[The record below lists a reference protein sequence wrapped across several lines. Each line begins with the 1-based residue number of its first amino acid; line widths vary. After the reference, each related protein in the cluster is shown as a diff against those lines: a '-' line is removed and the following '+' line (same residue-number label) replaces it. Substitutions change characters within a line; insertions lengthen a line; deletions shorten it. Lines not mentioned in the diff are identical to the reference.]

1 LHKNAAMTRS
11 VRPYRGLVLTAL
23 ACALSGHA
31 GCGGVTSLS
40 DGGQPAG
47 KGGTGT
53 GGAGGQTGVAG
64 DQGTG
69 GSSASGSGGSAGSAA
84 GSAGTGSAGVTGGA
98 GVTGVGGVAGTGHAG
113 RDGGAAGAGGSMD
126 GGAKDAADASASPCA
141 FVPTIDRSCTVDA
154 DCLAFTHTTS
164 CCGSAVWV
172 GVHASEKDRFAALEA
187 ACDRTYPA
195 CGCASG
201 PPTTDDGSIVRF
213 GSTAGVS
220 CQTGT
225 CKTFS
230 KACGHPC
237 DVGRSCTSCMMP
249 DAGSTSFCTLQC
261 KGDTMCTESGRRRC
275 LLSFA
280 NGVCVDPNM
289 ACGIF

>member
-1 LHKNAAMTRS
+1 MEVPMRRIETFS
-11 VRPYRGLVLTAL
+11 LVTAL
-23 ACALSGHA
+23 ACALGGYA
-31 GCGGVTSLS
+31 GCGGVTAES

-53 GGAGGQTGVAG
+53 GGAGGQTGGAG

-69 GSSASGSGGSAGSAA
+69 GSSAAGSGGVA
-84 GSAGTGSAGVTGGA
+84 
-98 GVTGVGGVAGTGHAG
+98 GVAGTGHAG
-113 RDGGAAGAGGSMD
+113 SDGGAAGAGGSTD
-126 GGAKDAADASASPCA
+126 GGAKDATDAAANPCS

-154 DCLAFTHTTS
+154 DCLAFTHTTN

-213 GSTAGVS
+213 GSTAAGVS
-220 CQTGT
+220 CQGGT

-237 DVGRSCTSCMMP
+237 DAGRSCTSCMTP

-261 KGDTMCTESGRRRC
+261 KGDTMCTEPGRGRC